1 MQQKNIRR
9 IFLFIVVAIFI
20 ATIIGYNQNNTFL
33 SREDNIGTVNG
44 KNLSGNLTDV
54 YCSALDSFMPLDNGL
69 NYDMQYIS
77 IDGSSLKYLQDNQI
91 DEVLKYFKKYN
102 VKVMNA
108 SFDVLKQK
116 GLFNEKKLILD
127 GLLLSVKD
135 INIISSTYI
144 IIEGSK
150 YRSGD
155 GAIGVRCAL
164 KYKDGKWNV
173 EKADIMWIS

>member
-1 MQQKNIRR
+1 MQQKSIRR
-9 IFLFIVVAIFI
+9 IFLLIVVAIFI
-20 ATIIGYNQNNTFL
+20 ATIISYNQNNTFL
-33 SREDNIGTVNG
+33 STEDNIETVKGINI
-44 KNLSGNLTDV
+44 SGNLTDV
-54 YCSALDSFMPLDNGL
+54 YCVALDSFMPLDNGL
-69 NYDMQYIS
+69 NYEMQYIS

-102 VKVMNA
+102 VKVINA
-108 SFDVLKQK
+108 SFDVLKEK
-116 GLFNEKKLILD
+116 GLFNEKKLVLD

-135 INIISSTYI
+135 INIISNTYI
-144 IIEGSK
+144 IVEGSK

-155 GAIGVRCAL
+155 GAIGVKCAL